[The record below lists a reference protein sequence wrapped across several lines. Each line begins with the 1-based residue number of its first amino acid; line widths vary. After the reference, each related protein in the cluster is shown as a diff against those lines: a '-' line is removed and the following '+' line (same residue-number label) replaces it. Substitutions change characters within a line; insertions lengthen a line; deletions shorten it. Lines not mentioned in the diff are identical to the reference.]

1 MPDEKVFPAFDFAS
15 GIADKWGQNLAKQH
29 EADPRLQ
36 GLIGWANADGG
47 RMKPGLHE
55 ASATVAAVA
64 VHGPPPRKRLR
75 VGCLF
80 GWVLLLGGC
89 AHYPVN
95 APLTRAAPEA
105 GYRFNNLSR
114 ANNADSL
121 FVVLAFSGGGT
132 RAAALSYGV
141 LEELAKTEIV
151 WEGNRRRLLDEVD
164 LISSVSGGSFT
175 AAYYALYGDRIFGD
189 FETGFLKRNI
199 QGRLLALYC
208 SPVNWVRLASRKF
221 SRIDMVAEYYDRH
234 LFGGHT
240 FGDLVAQGRR
250 PFLMINATDM
260 SLGSRFEFTQDQFDL
275 LCSDLY
281 SFPLGRA
288 VAASSAFPILLS
300 PVTLRN
306 YAGSCDSPEPGWIQS
321 ALADTSASTRR
332 RNQALEA
339 RAYLDST
346 NRPFI
351 HLLDGGL
358 ADNLGLRGPLE
369 AIVVSDN
376 TWRAMSWFQM
386 DQIRKVV
393 LIVVN
398 ASVAPDEGADRREKS
413 PGLRE
418 VVEAAGRVPI
428 SRYSFETVE
437 LFRESI
443 EKWQREINHRRQS
456 TNAPAPAASGS
467 TANAAPPDELQ
478 FYPIEVNF
486 DALSDEAERKFFK
499 SLPTSFTL
507 PSGTVDRLRAVAARL
522 LGQSENY
529 RKLLRDLNG
538 PEAR

>member
-1 MPDEKVFPAFDFAS
+1 MSPHVMRRLPVQFL
-15 GIADKWGQNLAKQH
+15 LAWT
-29 EADPRLQ
+29 L
-36 GLIGWANADGG
+36 
-47 RMKPGLHE
+47 
-55 ASATVAAVA
+55 S
-64 VHGPPPRKRLR
+64 
-75 VGCLF
+75 
-80 GWVLLLGGC
+80 LGGC

-95 APLTRAAPEA
+95 APVTRAALEA
-105 GYRFNNLSR
+105 CYRFNNLSR

-275 LCSDLY
+275 LCSDLS

-300 PVTLRN
+300 PLTLRN
-306 YAGSCDSPEPGWIQS
+306 YAGRCDSPGPDWVQS
-321 ALADTSASTRR
+321 ALADPAASARR

-346 NRPFI
+346 KRPFI

-358 ADNLGLRGPLE
+358 ADDLGLRGPLE
-369 AIVVSDN
+369 GIV
-376 TWRAMSWFQM
+376 T
-386 DQIRKVV
+386 
-393 LIVVN
+393 
-398 ASVAPDEGADRREKS
+398 
-413 PGLRE
+413 
-418 VVEAAGRVPI
+418 
-428 SRYSFETVE
+428 
-437 LFRESI
+437 
-443 EKWQREINHRRQS
+443 
-456 TNAPAPAASGS
+456 SG
-467 TANAAPPDELQ
+467 
-478 FYPIEVNF
+478 
-486 DALSDEAERKFFK
+486 
-499 SLPTSFTL
+499 
-507 PSGTVDRLRAVAARL
+507 
-522 LGQSENY
+522 
-529 RKLLRDLNG
+529 
-538 PEAR
+538 